1 MSTSEKSYHHGDLR
15 AALLAAAIELLE
27 SGEPFSM
34 RAVARRAGVS
44 QTAPYRHFA
53 DRSAL
58 DGAVAVAGF
67 HDLAADLSAALE
79 VASEEAAPEEVLGAL
94 GVAYVLFAL
103 RRPAEFRIMFGNE
116 CDDADAERVRAAQG
130 LHALLEGV
138 LAEMFPEADVPNL
151 STALWGTAHGLA
163 FLHLDGK
170 LRPER
175 LDEVEG
181 RVRAAVA
188 AVLAVSGAPAR

>member
-53 DRSAL
+53 DRQAL

-67 HDLAADLSAALE
+67 DALTADLGDARAALPPD
-79 VASEEAAPEEVLGAL
+79 AAPKDVLAAL

-103 RRPAEFRIMFGNE
+103 RRQAEFRIMFGNE
-116 CDDADAERVRAAQG
+116 CDDADAERVVAAAK
-130 LHALLEGV
+130 LHAVLDGA
-138 LAEMFPEADVPNL
+138 LAEMFPDADIPSL
-151 STALWGTAHGLA
+151 SVALWGMAHGLA

-170 LRPER
+170 LRPEP
-175 LDEVEG
+175 LAAVEA
-181 RVRAAVA
+181 RVRSVVA
-188 AVLAVSGAPAR
+188 AVLTLGEPRP